1 MEQYSKK
8 LKITNFFLCIGC
20 AVLALFSLL
29 AVGSELGWFHLLSPV
44 VDNPHWKS
52 TWYGYLFGSS
62 IGIFSAMLGYLIRN
76 IRAMKNDKRLKELY
90 VKEHDERT
98 IRIRTLAGS
107 TAMQFL
113 LWMGL
118 VATVITGYFSI
129 AVSTTI
135 LACIFV
141 CSAVNLIFI
150 AYYSKKM

>member
-1 MEQYSKK
+1 MEQYRKK
-8 LKITNFFLCIGC
+8 LKVQNGF
-20 AVLALFSLL
+20 L
-29 AVGSELGWFHLLSPV
+29 AVGCLAVVLYGVVALGSELGWFHLLSPV
-44 VDNPHWKS
+44 IDNPHWKS

-76 IRAMKNDKRLKELY
+76 IRAMKHDKKLKELY

-98 IRIRTLAGS
+98 SQIRTLAGN
-107 TAMQFL
+107 TAMQCL

-141 CSAVNLIFI
+141 CSTVNLIFI